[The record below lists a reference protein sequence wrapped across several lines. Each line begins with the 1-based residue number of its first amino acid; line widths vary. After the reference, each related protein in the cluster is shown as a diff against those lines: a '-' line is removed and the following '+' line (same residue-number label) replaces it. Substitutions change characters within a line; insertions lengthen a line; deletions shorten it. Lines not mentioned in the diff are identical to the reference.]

1 MKRIIKMAIIPAIF
15 IVSVAAVNVQYDR
28 LFEISKNIEI
38 FVNAFRELN
47 KHYVDELDPATV
59 LRTGLD
65 AVVGSLD
72 PYTNFISESQVESY
86 RISEDGRYQGIGASG
101 LAIEGKVYLREVFE
115 EGPAHQAGLRAG
127 DLIKSINGTPT
138 EGLGTEEVG
147 NLMRGVAGTPVR
159 LEVIKIG
166 NKDPEFLTVER
177 GEINIPNVPYSGWLA
192 ENVGYVSLTTFTQN
206 ASANIS
212 QAMKKLKGENPNMQ
226 GLVLDLRDN
235 GGGLLRE
242 AVSISN
248 LFVPQGLEVVTTK
261 GKDPSKSQNYITLAS
276 PQDMEMP
283 LVVMINKRS
292 ASASEIV
299 SGVIQ
304 DLDRGVIIGQRSFG
318 KGLVQSYYEI
328 GYNNRL
334 KITIS
339 KYYIPSGRCIQGAE
353 YADGEPVDI
362 PDELRSEFKTRNG
375 RTVLDGGG
383 VTPDIRLDE
392 PELAPVTK
400 ALLDQHVIFKY
411 ANQYVLTKDSIRDV
425 ESFNFNLYEEFLKFV
440 EKQNFSYEIDGE
452 TELRQLMNSLDGSK
466 SAPGVSEEI
475 NQIKNKIAQ
484 HKKEDFH
491 RHKEEI
497 VFEIEKELVTR
508 YFFQKGLTK
517 IRLRK
522 DKETIEAVEVISDK
536 SKYNQIL
543 RKA

>member
-1 MKRIIKMAIIPAIF
+1 MKKIIKIAVLPAILL
-15 IVSVAAVNVQYDR
+15 ISVAAAGIQYDR

-47 KHYVDELDPATV
+47 KHYVDDLDPATV
-59 LRTGLD
+59 MRTGLD

-101 LAIEGKVYLREVFE
+101 VAIEGNVYLREVFE
-115 EGPAHQAGLRAG
+115 EGPAHSAGLRAG
-127 DLIKSINGTPT
+127 DMIKSINGTPT

-159 LEVIKIG
+159 LEVIKLG
-166 NKDPEFLTVER
+166 NKDTEFLTVER
-177 GEINIPNVPYSGWLA
+177 GEINIPNVPYSGWLS
-192 ENVGYVSLTTFTQN
+192 EDVGYVSLTTFTQN
-206 ASANIS
+206 AASNIS
-212 QAMKKLKGENPNMQ
+212 QAMKKLKAENPNIK

-248 LFVPQGLEVVTTK
+248 LFVPQGIEVVTTK
-261 GKDPSKSQNYITLAS
+261 GKDLSKSQNYITLTP
-276 PQDMEMP
+276 PQDIEIP
-283 LVVMINKRS
+283 LAVMINRRS

-339 KYYIPSGRCIQGAE
+339 KYYIPSGRCIQGVE

-375 RTVLDGGG
+375 RIVLDGGG
-383 VTPDIRLDE
+383 VTPDIRLEE

-400 ALLDQHVIFKY
+400 ALLDQHIIFKY
-411 ANQYVLTKDSIRDV
+411 ANEYVLSKDSIRDV
-425 ESFNFNLYEEFLKFV
+425 ESFNFNLYDEFLKFV
-440 EKQNFSYEIDGE
+440 EKQKFSYEIDGE
-452 TELRQLMNSLDGSK
+452 KELRQLVESLEK
-466 SAPGVSEEI
+466 TRNAPAVKAEI
-475 NQIKNKIAQ
+475 EQIKNKIVQ
-484 HKKEDFH
+484 HKKEDFQ

-497 VFEIEKELVTR
+497 VFEIEKELITR

-522 DKETIEAVEVISDK
+522 DKETNEAISVLSDQK
-536 SKYNQIL
+536 IYKQIL
-543 RKA
+543 KKA